1 MKKIHRKSVLHIL
14 VVLVGMAGGSQSFS
28 STIDSLTKTCAACH
42 GEKGVSNNGQWPNLA
57 GQKSTY
63 LADQLR
69 AFKKGKRID
78 PLMGA
83 TARGLSEEEI
93 VQLSTYYASLTQD
106 DTASAQAPNQAGK
119 NIRARCISCHG
130 MQGKTVNDQWPNINA
145 QQKGYLQK
153 QLMAFRDGSRHS
165 EVMKVI
171 VKDFSDQQIADVAEY
186 YSQLEP

>member
-171 VKDFSDQQIADVAEY
+171 VKDFNDQQIADVAEY